1 MNAAKFALDYA
12 CISCKRSGVH
22 EKLSFYV
29 FIICIWTLFR
39 RHFWVSICQFSLTFT
54 IRTFLFYCDFKK
66 SSSNRTRLFVF
77 VLAQFSHFFDL
88 CHIACTRSGL
98 HEGRLLYV
106 LICIHELF
114 FIGTI
119 EFSQLPIFIHSH
131 YNKLT
136 PFFFCD
142 FRKSS
147 SNRTQFFF

>member
-1 MNAAKFALDYA
+1 MEKSSSNWTGLVLCTFLFLFSFDY
-12 CISCKRSGVH
+12 SYVLVVKGPEYMKS
-22 EKLSFYV
+22 KLSFYV
-29 FIICIWTLFR
+29 FIICIWTLSR

-98 HEGRLLYV
+98 HERRLLYV

-119 EFSQLPIFIHSH
+119 EFSHLPIFIHSH
-131 YNKLT
+131 YN
-136 PFFFCD
+136 
-142 FRKSS
+142 
-147 SNRTQFFF
+147 